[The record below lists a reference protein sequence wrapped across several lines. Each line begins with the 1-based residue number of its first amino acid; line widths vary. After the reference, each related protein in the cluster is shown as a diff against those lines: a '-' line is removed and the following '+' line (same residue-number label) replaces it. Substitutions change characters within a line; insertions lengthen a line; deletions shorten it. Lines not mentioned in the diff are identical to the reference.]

1 MHDTAAFAGLEREGL
16 AALHTRIAPHFRR
29 REARER
35 ARRYLRGLLGHVE
48 RKNGWQLAEA
58 LGEGGPQGMQ
68 RLLNAADWDT
78 EAVRDELRTYVLEH
92 LADERSGV
100 LVIDETGFVK
110 KGTKSAGVARQ
121 YSGTA
126 GRRENQQIGVFL
138 LYACDRGAAFIDR
151 GLYLPDEWMGDAE
164 RRQEA
169 RIPEQVGFATKG
181 EVARALL
188 ARAFAAGAP
197 ARWVVGDTVYSG
209 DEVRRWLE
217 GQGRSYVL
225 AVPSTHGIW
234 TRAHQQTVE
243 HVVQHQ
249 VPADAWVR
257 LSAGAGSQGPRWYDW
272 ACLRLPY
279 ATPAGKAQWLLARRS
294 ITDPSELA
302 YYRVFGPADTPVGE
316 MVRVAG
322 RRWTIEEGFEQAK
335 GEVGLDQ
342 YEVRRYDAWHRHV
355 TLALLAHAY
364 LEVTRLSA
372 LAAATDVVPLTL
384 PAGDEPLGG
393 EHLPTGQSS
402 SR

>member
-1 MHDTAAFAGLEREGL
+1 MHETMALAGVRLEGL
-16 AALHTRIAPHFRR
+16 AGVHARIAPRFRR

-35 ARRYLRGLLGHVE
+35 ARRYLQGLLGRSA

-68 RLLNAADWDT
+68 RLVNAADWEA
-78 EAVRDELRTYVLEH
+78 EAVRDDLRAYVVAQ
-92 LADERSGV
+92 LADEASGV

-138 LYACDRGAAFIDR
+138 RYASERGAAFLDR
-151 GLYLPDEWMGDAE
+151 ALYLPDAWMGDAV

-169 RIPEQVGFATKG
+169 HIPEQVGCATKG
-181 EVARALL
+181 ELARDLL
-188 ARAFAAGAP
+188 ARAFAAEVP
-197 ARWVVGDTVYSG
+197 ARWVVGDTVSSG

-234 TRAHQQTVE
+234 TRAHQQTVAQLV
-243 HVVQHQ
+243 HA

-257 LSAGAGSQGPRWYDW
+257 RSAGQGSQGPRWYDW
-272 ACLRLPY
+272 TCLALPD
-279 ATPAGKAQWLLARRS
+279 ATAAGKGQWLLARRS
-294 ITDPSELA
+294 VSDPKELA
-302 YYRVFGPADTPVGE
+302 YYRVFGPADTPVQE

-322 RRWTIEEGFEQAK
+322 RRWTSAEGFEQAK
-335 GEVGLDQ
+335 GAVGLDQ
-342 YEVRRYDAWHRHV
+342 YEVRRYDAWYRHM

-364 LEVTRLSA
+364 LEVTRLAA
-372 LAAATDVVPLTL
+372 LDSLTNATAHGDIGGDL
-384 PAGDEPLGG
+384 PPS
-393 EHLPTGQSS
+393 GQ
-402 SR
+402 R

>member
-1 MHDTAAFAGLEREGL
+1 MNETTAFAGVSWDGL
-16 AALHTRIAPHFRR
+16 AGVHARIAPRFRR

-35 ARRYLRGLLGHVE
+35 ARRYLQGLLGRSE

-68 RLLNAADWDT
+68 RLLNAADWDA
-78 EAVRDELRTYVLEH
+78 EAVREDLRTYVLEH
-92 LADERSGV
+92 LSNEPSGV
-100 LVIDETGFVK
+100 LVIDETGFLK

-138 LYACDRGAAFIDR
+138 LYASDRGAAFIDR
-151 GLYLPDEWMGDAE
+151 ALYLPDEWLGDAA
-164 RRQEA
+164 RRLEA
-169 RIPEQVGFATKG
+169 HIPEPVGFATKG
-181 EVARALL
+181 ELARDLL
-188 ARAFAAGAP
+188 ARAFAAGVP

-234 TRAHQQTVE
+234 TRAHQVAVARLV
-243 HVVQHQ
+243 HA

-279 ATPAGKAQWLLARRS
+279 ATAAGKGQWLLARRS
-294 ITDPSELA
+294 VSDPSELA
-302 YYRVFGPADTPVGE
+302 YYRVFGPAETPVGE

-322 RRWTIEEGFEQAK
+322 RRWTIEEGFEQTK
-335 GEVGLDQ
+335 GEVGLDE
-342 YEVRRYDAWHRHV
+342 YEVRRYDAWYRHI

-364 LEVTRLSA
+364 LEVTRLTARAAAASA
-372 LAAATDVVPLTL
+372 LDPAAQGAEDRGRTG
-384 PAGDEPLGG
+384 GDL
-393 EHLPTGQSS
+393 LPTRQS
-402 SR
+402 